1 MPKLE
6 NLNPQRVFY
15 YFEKLSAVPRG
26 SGNTEGIA
34 EFCEDFAVQHNLRY
48 IRDNADNVVI
58 FKNSSV
64 GYENSKPV
72 ILQGH
77 LDMVCQKTEES
88 TVDFEKDGLELCV
101 DGDFVFAN
109 GTTLGADNGIAVAMI
124 LAILE
129 SDSIAHPPI
138 EAVFTSD
145 EEIGMIGAVKLD
157 KSVLNGKQ
165 MINLDSE
172 EDGTVTVS
180 CAGGREFRVNIPIG
194 YIAKQGTKL
203 TFKLKGLKGGH
214 SGVEIHKGRVNA
226 NLLAGRILNHIKNEC
241 VFDIISVNGGD
252 KSNAITNNFTA
263 ELCVYDAQK
272 FCIKAEEY
280 FNVVKNEICDREE
293 DFTAEILING
303 DSEYTVFNEET
314 KNKII
319 FTLCC
324 VPDGVI
330 QMSAKIEGLVETSLN
345 LGVLKTQND
354 NVVLHF
360 SLRSNKQTS
369 LDALEERL
377 ATFFASQ
384 NLAYETFGHYPPWEY
399 KENSRLCEIY
409 KQTYFE
415 QCKKEPKV
423 EAIHAGLECGVF
435 AKAIKDFDC
444 IAIGPALYDVH
455 TVNEK
460 LSISSTENLYNLMIE
475 ILKKLK

>member
-1 MPKLE
+1 M
-6 NLNPQRVFY
+6 
-15 YFEKLSAVPRG
+15 A
-26 SGNTEGIA
+26 
-34 EFCEDFAVQHNLRY
+34 
-48 IRDNADNVVI
+48 I
-58 FKNSSV
+58 F
-64 GYENSKPV
+64 
-72 ILQGH
+72 
-77 LDMVCQKTEES
+77 
-88 TVDFEKDGLELCV
+88 
-101 DGDFVFAN
+101 
-109 GTTLGADNGIAVAMI
+109 
-124 LAILE
+124 
-129 SDSIAHPPI
+129 
-138 EAVFTSD
+138 
-145 EEIGMIGAVKLD
+145 
-157 KSVLNGKQ
+157 
-165 MINLDSE
+165 
-172 EDGTVTVS
+172 
-180 CAGGREFRVNIPIG
+180 
-194 YIAKQGTKL
+194 
-203 TFKLKGLKGGH
+203 
-214 SGVEIHKGRVNA
+214 
-226 NLLAGRILNHIKNEC
+226 
-241 VFDIISVNGGD
+241 
-252 KSNAITNNFTA
+252 
-263 ELCVYDAQK
+263 
-272 FCIKAEEY
+272 
-280 FNVVKNEICDREE
+280 
-293 DFTAEILING
+293 
-303 DSEYTVFNEET
+303 FNEET